1 MNMSLFIYL
10 YMYMIGLL
18 TLCMIRKHIFLCLVS
33 LEFIIL
39 SLFLMIMMYLLNF
52 NYELY
57 FSMIFLTFMVCEGA
71 MGLSVLVYLIRS
83 HGNDYLNSF
92 SMILC

>member
-1 MNMSLFIYL
+1 MSFLLIYM

-18 TLCMIRKHIFLCLVS
+18 TLCLMRKHVFSCLLS

-39 SLFLMIMMYLLNF
+39 SLFVFLYLYLICF
-52 NYELY
+52 NYE
-57 FSMIFLTFMVCEGA
+57 FCFGMIFLSFSVCEGVL
-71 MGLSVLVYLIRS
+71 GLSVLVSLIRS

-92 SMILC
+92 SLILC